1 MSFSLVSV
9 LTLAPVYALAL
20 GLAVWLVLPPGD
32 RVGRRDARPGRNSAG
47 LRPHLRTRAAG
58 RLRPRLRSRTRPHPR
73 RWWTAVGVAAVVGA
87 GAGALVSWWVGDVQA
102 ALDVPPTWVD
112 RAWVSAL
119 GAGLAVAVVAAVR
132 GGAGR
137 RVVAGLGVVVFA
149 LSTGLAVNRD
159 AGLFPTVGALLG
171 VSHVAPLTLPPAQH
185 GVSAGDATTAS
196 GTLPAEWTPP
206 AELPRHGR
214 LGSVVIPATDS
225 HFRARP
231 ALVWLPPAALTA
243 DPPALPVVVA
253 LSGQGPG
260 AAPENL
266 VDAGH
271 LDDQLDALAA
281 QHDGLAPIVVM
292 PDQLGR
298 PTSNP
303 MCVDGEL
310 GDSATWLTRD
320 VPAWVTAHLDVQR
333 SPAAWA
339 IAGFS
344 QGGTCSVQLATGHP
358 DVFGS
363 FVDVSGQLGPLLDG
377 GVDRTIARGFDGSR
391 AAYDAA
397 QPVAVM
403 RAHGRYADLGGFFAV
418 GADDS
423 RYGPVQPVVSA
434 AAQAAGIDVTR
445 LTVPGSGH
453 DWHTASVGLA
463 AGLRWLW
470 PRLGLGAVVGG

>member
-9 LTLAPVYALAL
+9 LTLAPVYAVAL
-20 GLAVWLVLPPGD
+20 GLAVLLVRPP
-32 RVGRRDARPGRNSAG
+32 RDASAG
-47 LRPHLRTRAAG
+47 RGA
-58 RLRPRLRSRTRPHPR
+58 PRGPRPR
-73 RWWTAVGVAAVVGA
+73 RWWTALALAASLGVGV
-87 GAGALVSWWVGDVQA
+87 GALVSWWVGDVQA

-132 GGAGR
+132 GRAGR

-149 LSTGLAVNRD
+149 LSAGLAVNRD

-171 VSHVAPLTLPPAQH
+171 VSHVAPLELPPGEH
-185 GVSAGDATTAS
+185 GAAAGEATTAS
-196 GTLPAEWTPP
+196 GVLPASWTPP
-206 AELPRHGR
+206 ADLPEHGR
-214 LGSVVIPATDS
+214 LGSVVIPATAS

-243 DPPALPVVVA
+243 DPPVLPVVVA

-271 LDDQLDALAA
+271 LDAELDDLAA
-281 QHDGLAPIVVM
+281 AHHGVAPIVVM

-303 MCVDGEL
+303 MCVDGPL
-310 GDSATWLTRD
+310 GDSATYLARD
-320 VPAWVTAHLDVQR
+320 VPAWVEAHLDVQAG
-333 SPAAWA
+333 PAAWA
-339 IAGFS
+339 VAGFS
-344 QGGTCSVQLATGHP
+344 QGGTCSVQLAAGHP
-358 DVFGS
+358 ELFGS

-377 GVDRTIARGFDGSR
+377 GVDRTVERGFHGSR
-391 AAYDAA
+391 AAYEAA
-397 QPVAVM
+397 QPTAVL
-403 RAHGRYADLGGFFAV
+403 RAHGPYPGSGGFFAV

-423 RYGPVQPVVSA
+423 RYGPAQPVVSDA
-434 AAQAAGIDVTR
+434 AEAAGMSVAR
-445 LTVPGSGH
+445 LTVPDSGH
-453 DWHTASVGLA
+453 DWHTASVGLV

-470 PRLGLGAVVGG
+470 PRLGLGAAGS